1 MFLKN
6 INKVYLFDPHVLAML
21 LAQSISDMY
30 RTCPIDI
37 SVVQSYI
44 FSQTKQFSRLDRYTD
59 NQEDIRFFE
68 G

>member
-6 INKVYLFDPHVLAML
+6 IDKVYLFDPHVLAMG

-37 SVVQSYI
+37 SVVQSY
-44 FSQTKQFSRLDRYTD
+44 SLVKRNSSLD
-59 NQEDIRFFE
+59 
-68 G
+68 